1 MQNQDKNDDTQTP
14 LQLNFQIWF
23 RSKCDSDLRS
33 SEIEA
38 TLHHFRYSCWPAW
51 WWRHL
56 DFYNYCRRRCSDW
69 SLAAWLREYES
80 ILWAWMKGGVILE
93 PAVVVVT
100 FWSNDCC
107 RGTKRQVAASW
118 FPSWRKCPP
127 LTGRHKGR
135 HSFGRPVLRCFC
147 DTHSWKLGPGPHS
160 SSSNDSKTTHF
171 SVLSLSI

>member
-1 MQNQDKNDDTQTP
+1 MQNQDKNGDTQTP

-23 RSKCDSDLRS
+23 RSKYDSDLRS

-38 TLHHFRYSCWPAW
+38 TLHHFRYSCWPVW

-80 ILWAWMKGGVILE
+80 ILWAWMRGGVILE

-100 FWSNDCC
+100 LIQGLLPRHQEAGGSFLIPKLKEMSPTY
-107 RGTKRQVAASW
+107 RSSQRTSFLRQASSTMFLW
-118 FPSWRKCPP
+118 Y
-127 LTGRHKGR
+127 
-135 HSFGRPVLRCFC
+135 SFLEAWPRTALQLF
-147 DTHSWKLGPGPHS
+147 
-160 SSSNDSKTTHF
+160 
-171 SVLSLSI
+171 